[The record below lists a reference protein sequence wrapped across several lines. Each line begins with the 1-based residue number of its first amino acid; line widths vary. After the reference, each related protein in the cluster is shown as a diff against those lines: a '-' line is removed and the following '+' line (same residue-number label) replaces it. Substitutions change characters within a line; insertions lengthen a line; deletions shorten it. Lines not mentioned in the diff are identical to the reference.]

1 MQHRDYFERL
11 IQQIA
16 DAAAQIGALVREGR
30 LDEAEQAVD
39 AAWSSALNVKR
50 YDVQRLNDATVRLLL
65 GAKAPY
71 ATALFEAQAT
81 IEEARGAT
89 AAAAALRQRA
99 ADLR

>member
-16 DAAAQIGALVREGR
+16 DAAAQIGSLVHAGR
-30 LDEAEQAVD
+30 LDEAERALD
-39 AAWSSALNVKR
+39 TAWSSVLNIKR
-50 YDVQRLNDATVRLLL
+50 HDVERLNDATVRLLL

-71 ATALFEAQAT
+71 AATLFEAQAT

-89 AAAAALRQRA
+89 SAAAALRARCE
-99 ADLR
+99 RIP